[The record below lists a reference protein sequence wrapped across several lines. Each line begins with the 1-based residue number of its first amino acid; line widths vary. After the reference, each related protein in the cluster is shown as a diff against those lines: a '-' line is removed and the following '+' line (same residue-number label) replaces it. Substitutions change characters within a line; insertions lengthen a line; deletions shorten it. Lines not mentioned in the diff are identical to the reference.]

1 MWIRSVLKENAKTNL
16 RGKYWTALGV
26 TILVGIISGAFS
38 GIVSN
43 ILPTYDTTMFNYNF
57 QTLDEVFSYIIV
69 LLPKLIFGIAIT
81 TFLGYLFYIF
91 VSSVLQVG
99 HARWFS
105 RNRES
110 TATPSVGITFSL
122 FKGGSYLRA
131 VGSMLWMNL
140 FLFLWSLPA
149 TIVYFAGF
157 IYLVINGFQS
167 FTLYAQ
173 ERSYNASLVFND
185 KMTEYLIIFL
195 ITMLAAL
202 LLVIL
207 YWIKTYSY
215 KMTPWIL
222 ADNPQ
227 IGFRRAL
234 KLSIDLTRGYK
245 WQIFVLD
252 LSFIGWYILGFLAC
266 CIGTLFVAPYY
277 LATQAELYSNLRQNG
292 VAQKLCSMEEL
303 GFIAVAPTE
312 ELPQPPSEFG
322 LNDD

>member
-1 MWIRSVLKENAKTNL
+1 MWIRGVLKANAKTNL
-16 RGKYWTALGV
+16 RSKYWTALGV
-26 TILVGIISGAFS
+26 TILVGFISSAFS

-43 ILPTYDTTMFNYNF
+43 ILPTYDMTAINYNL
-57 QTLDEVFSYIIV
+57 QSLDDIISYFIV
-69 LLPKLIFGIAIT
+69 LFPKLIIGVAIT
-81 TFLGYLFYIF
+81 SVLGYLFFIF

-99 HARWFS
+99 QARWFS

-122 FKGGSYLRA
+122 FKSGSYLKT

-149 TIVYFAGF
+149 SIVFISGIFYF
-157 IYLVINGFQS
+157 IINGFSQLALYLQS
-167 FTLYAQ
+167 TQSTAELLFF
-173 ERSYNASLVFND
+173 NA
-185 KMTEYLIIFL
+185 KITEIFVIFVL
-195 ITMLAAL
+195 MMLAAL
-202 LLVIL
+202 LLAIPYL
-207 YWIKTYSY
+207 IKAFSY

-266 CIGTLFVAPYY
+266 CIGTVFVAPYY
-277 LATQAELYSNLRQNG
+277 LATQAELYANLRQAG
-292 VAQKLCSMEEL
+292 VASNLCSMEEL
-303 GFIAVAPTE
+303 GFVAVAQPE
-312 ELPQPPSEFG
+312 ELPQPPLEFG
-322 LNDD
+322 IND